1 MYKKK
6 KRITTTQRT
15 GVLSVFFNLTKE
27 MNVSVS
33 KRETE
38 KSRKH

>member
-1 MYKKK
+1 MNNHNTKNWSF
-6 KRITTTQRT
+6 IC
-15 GVLSVFFNLTKE
+15 FFNLTKE